1 MFGEVRE
8 QNIYATR
15 RSRNLNAAFPFSPP
29 PGRPFPGRNERESIR
44 FGERPRL
51 LPALFAVTSPPAPL
65 LLAHLAFKQ
74 ANQEKDG
81 RTRGKIGKKKRI
93 LRTFIY
99 RVLLSFFSIDENP
112 STMIRATGRR
122 SIDTV
127 GRMDCW
133 IPRMER
139 VALIRGY
146 RPRESG
152 NDRIRGKEGGGLGR
166 RGRIDELIRPIRSS
180 FPKEGGNSKIRVN

>member
-81 RTRGKIGKKKRI
+81 RTRGKIGKEKDFEDFYLSRS
-93 LRTFIY
+93 
-99 RVLLSFFSIDENP
+99 SFFFLDRRKPKYNDRRP
-112 STMIRATGRR
+112 AATGRR

-139 VALIRGY
+139 VATGLPPTRIGKRSN
-146 RPRESG
+146 SG
-152 NDRIRGKEGGGLGR
+152 EGG
-166 RGRIDELIRPIRSS
+166 RGT
-180 FPKEGGNSKIRVN
+180 GSKREDR

>member
-51 LPALFAVTSPPAPL
+51 LPALFAVTSPPPFFSRISRL
-65 LLAHLAFKQ
+65 NKQ
-74 ANQEKDG
+74 IRRRMEG
-81 RTRGKIGKKKRI
+81 REERLEKKRI
-93 LRTFIY
+93 LRIFIF
-99 RVLLSFFSIDENP
+99 LLSFFSIDENP

>member
-29 PGRPFPGRNERESIR
+29 PGRPFPGRNERKSIR

-81 RTRGKIGKKKRI
+81 RTRGKIGKEKVFEDFYLSRS
-93 LRTFIY
+93 
-99 RVLLSFFSIDENP
+99 SFFFLDRRKPKYNDTRDRPPIDRY
-112 STMIRATGRR
+112 S
-122 SIDTV
+122 
-127 GRMDCW
+127 RMDCW

-139 VALIRGY
+139 VALIRGC

-180 FPKEGGNSKIRVN
+180 FPKKGGNSKIRVN